1 MSTLTLI
8 IDEELKKE
16 FKKVCIEKNV
26 TQTEVLKELVKKYIE
41 ENKDKK

>member
-16 FKKVCIEKNV
+16 FKRVCLENDT

-41 ENKDKK
+41 ENKNK